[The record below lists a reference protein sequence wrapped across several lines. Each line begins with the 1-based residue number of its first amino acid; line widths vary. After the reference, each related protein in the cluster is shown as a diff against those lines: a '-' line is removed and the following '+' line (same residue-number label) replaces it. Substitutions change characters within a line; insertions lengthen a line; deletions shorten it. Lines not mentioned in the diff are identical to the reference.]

1 MSVCK
6 ILVSKFGQQLAHPT
20 QSIPGWLA
28 TKFFKWHNH
37 LLEENAVKLCNIQP
51 NDVVL
56 EVGHGPGWGL
66 LSAAELLTGPEGK
79 LLGVDYSEYMHR
91 MSRKR
96 MQEQITKGKVI
107 LHRSNVAAMP
117 IADNSVDK
125 VFHCNSYYFWPDL
138 KAGTSEIHRVM
149 SPGGLMVT
157 TLRYDSVVLFASKKI
172 LLGENW
178 RLEAYMEALCSSGF
192 TQLRV
197 EKRTH
202 GHITFQAVYA
212 TAAK

>member
-1 MSVCK
+1 MIRSK
-6 ILVSKFGQQLAHPT
+6 IAQQLAQPT
-20 QSIPGWLA
+20 QSISGWLA
-28 TKFFKWHNH
+28 TKFFKWRNRA
-37 LLEENAVKLCNIQP
+37 LEEATVKLCNIQP

-107 LHRSNVAAMP
+107 LHHSNVTAMP
-117 IADNSVDK
+117 IADSSVDK

-149 SPGGLMVT
+149 KPGGLMVT
-157 TLRYDSVVLFASKKI
+157 TLRQKSIASFVSKKI
-172 LLGENW
+172 IVGENW
-178 RLEAYMEALCSSGF
+178 HPETYMEALQSSGF
-192 TQLRV
+192 RHIRMQN
-197 EKRTH
+197 RTDRCS
-202 GHITFQAVYA
+202 FQAIFA
-212 TAAK
+212 TASK